1 MSGRAVTI
9 RAPGR
14 VNLMG
19 DHTDYNDGLVLPV
32 AIDRECRVTA
42 ASRSDG
48 LVVARSRE
56 VSGEVSVAA
65 DGSDDASAVQPPW
78 GRLLAGVVAALVD
91 RGHLIIGADLAVSSS
106 VPVGSGLSSSASF
119 AVAVASALAAA
130 SGVDLARRDL
140 ALVAQE
146 AEQRAT
152 GVPCGVMDQ
161 LASVEGVADHALLID
176 CRTLGVLPIAL
187 PPDIA
192 ILVVHSGEPRSLTS
206 TPYAD
211 RRAHCERVAADLGI
225 PSLRDATYDQVAADP
240 IARHVVTEN
249 ARVTAAA
256 LALAAH
262 DLPALGDA
270 IAASHASLRDD
281 FDCSTPALDDLVA
294 VMHGAGAIGAR
305 LTGAGWGGCA
315 VALVE
320 RDDVE
325 SVVNAVGDLTH
336 WVCAAVDGASAVTA

>member
-1 MSGRAVTI
+1 MSAPAITI

-19 DHTDYNDGLVLPV
+19 DHTDYNDGFVLPV
-32 AIDRECRVTA
+32 AIDRECRVTVTP
-42 ASRSDG
+42 RSDDM
-48 LVVARSRE
+48 VVARSRE
-56 VSGEVSVAA
+56 VAGEVAVATN
-65 DGSDDASAVQPPW
+65 GSDDASAVRPPW

-91 RGHLIIGADLAVSSS
+91 RGHAIVGADLAIESS

-119 AVAVASALAAA
+119 AVAVGSALAAT
-130 SGVDLARRDL
+130 SRVDVTRRDL

-152 GVPCGVMDQ
+152 GVPCGIMDQ
-161 LASVEGVADHALLID
+161 LASVEGVAEHALLID

-187 PPDIA
+187 PPDVA
-192 ILVVHSGEPRSLTS
+192 IVVAHSGESRALSE
-206 TPYAD
+206 TPYAV
-211 RRAHCERVAADLGI
+211 RRAHCERVAADLGLS
-225 PSLRDATYDQVAADP
+225 SLRGATYDQVAADP

-256 LALAAH
+256 IALAAH
-262 DLPALGDA
+262 DLPALRDA
-270 IAASHASLRDD
+270 MAASHASLRDD
-281 FDCSTPALDDLVA
+281 FDCATPALDDLVA
-294 VMHGAGAIGAR
+294 AMNGAGAIGAR

-315 VALVE
+315 VALVD

-325 SVVNAVGDLTH
+325 RVVHAVGGRAS
-336 WVCAAVDGASAVTA
+336 WVCAAVDGASEVAA